1 MLRCRLGINILIVDD
16 HAVVRAGLR
25 AVIQS
30 DPDLNIIAEATG
42 GLEALS
48 LIEKAQPDVIV
59 LDLSMPDMDG
69 IMVTKELHARH
80 PEIRILI
87 LTVHEDEAMLRE
99 VMRSGASGYILK
111 HAAENDLIEAIKLIM
126 QGDIYVDQKML
137 PSLIGHDAAVKNK
150 SEVSVEP
157 LSPREVDILK
167 LIADGYTNRQMGSEL
182 GISIRT
188 VEGHRANIYGKLGL
202 HSRVEL
208 VRYAKDHGL
217 MG

>member
-1 MLRCRLGINILIVDD
+1 LGINILIVDD

-30 DPDLNIIAEATG
+30 DPTLDIIAEATG

-48 LIEKAQPDVIV
+48 LVEKTQPDVIV

-69 IMVTKELHARH
+69 IMVTKELHTRY
-80 PEIRILI
+80 PNIRILI

-111 HAAENDLIEAIKLIM
+111 HAAEKDRIEAIKLIM
-126 QGDIYVDQKML
+126 EGDIYVDQKML
-137 PSLIGHDAAVKNK
+137 PSLIGHETSTKTK
-150 SEVSVEP
+150 PEFLVET
-157 LSPREVDILK
+157 LSPREVDVLK
-167 LIADGYTNRQMGSEL
+167 LIVEGYTNRQIGDEL
-182 GISIRT
+182 GISVRT

-202 HSRVEL
+202 RNRVEL
-208 VRYAKDHGL
+208 VRYAKENGL

>member
-1 MLRCRLGINILIVDD
+1 MGINILVVDD

-30 DPDLNIIAEATG
+30 DPDLNILAEATG

-48 LIEKAQPDVIV
+48 LIEKAKPDVIV

-69 IMVTKELHARH
+69 IMVTKELHARY
-80 PEIRILI
+80 PNIRILI

-137 PSLIGHDAAVKNK
+137 PSLIGHEASSKTKPDIA
-150 SEVSVEP
+150 VEP
-157 LSPREVDILK
+157 LSPREVDTLK
-167 LIADGYTNRQMGSEL
+167 LIVDGYTNRQMGDEL

-188 VEGHRANIYGKLGL
+188 VEGHRSNIYGKLGL

-208 VRYAKDHGL
+208 VRYAKEHGL